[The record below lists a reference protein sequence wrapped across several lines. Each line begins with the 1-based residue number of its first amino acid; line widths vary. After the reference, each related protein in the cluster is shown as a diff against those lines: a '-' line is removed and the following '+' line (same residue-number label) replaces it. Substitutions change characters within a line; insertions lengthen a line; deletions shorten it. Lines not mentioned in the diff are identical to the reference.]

1 MSSIQILL
9 SFRNKFGNIMHMK
22 AGLILFFPAGSE
34 YKILQSGTHDSN
46 TEYMQIIF
54 RHGVIIHPQL
64 HLLYSL

>member
-1 MSSIQILL
+1 
-9 SFRNKFGNIMHMK
+9 MHMK